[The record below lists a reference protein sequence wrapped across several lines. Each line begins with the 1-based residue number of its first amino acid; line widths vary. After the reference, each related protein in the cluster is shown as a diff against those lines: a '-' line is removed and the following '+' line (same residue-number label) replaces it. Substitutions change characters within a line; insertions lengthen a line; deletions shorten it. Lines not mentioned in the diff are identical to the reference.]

1 MHPKWEIY
9 WKMNISKN
17 HQSTNPTRQ
26 SWPKT
31 APRDVGPREGAS
43 ARDKEVQWASRGDR
57 MRKIVNETQQLHLC
71 IVKKMDLKT
80 PEELRDPTVTCSI
93 VVNNA
98 TAKRNKRMALAYVNE
113 RLNRIKRMWWT
124 RSSILPEDMKHNMS
138 QAEKDFFEGYD
149 KILSAYCQ
157 DIDVDLASVDKN
169 TTYRDPHI
177 HIHTKKSSMRYR
189 WRKQRE
195 E

>member
-1 MHPKWEIY
+1 MSAHGKELLLEIKRSNGLPAY
-9 WKMNISKN
+9 N
-17 HQSTNPTRQ
+17 
-26 SWPKT
+26 
-31 APRDVGPREGAS
+31 
-43 ARDKEVQWASRGDR
+43 GDR

-157 DIDVDLASVDKN
+157 DIDVDLASDMMPP
-169 TTYRDPHI
+169 RDHMVQVRI
-177 HIHTKKSSMRYR
+177 LKDYGEVLLRSGQFIDLKRSSVCMLRSDVESLIQRGIAVQLKSG
-189 WRKQRE
+189 
-195 E
+195 